1 MFEKHLKPE
10 VEVVSKYPLL
20 FGGYHQLLY
29 TQSFHSLA

>member
-1 MFEKHLKPE
+1 
-10 VEVVSKYPLL
+10 VSKYPLL